1 MKKCVGNIALHG
13 KLLRYYVFGSC
24 KSGYGIEIVEIT
36 QKRANYIVSSE
47 LDSALSL
54 ARKLRRGSVFPANL
68 DEIVEDFEI

>member
-1 MKKCVGNIALHG
+1 MRKCVGNIALHG
-13 KLLRYYVFGSC
+13 KSLRYYVFGSC

-36 QKRANYIVSSE
+36 KRKANHIVSGE
-47 LDSALSL
+47 LNSALSL